1 MKEITSVENAQQFL
15 CTVAST
21 DAQFLGQPAG
31 ATVKDILQYTLQTEI
46 MQTAKIG
53 SYSGET
59 TKSTFSFT
67 LLGLLQ
73 ILFLAGVSKFAIQQH
88 CEEERDG
95 YNTTLFP
102 CSGSIKGTLHIM

>member
-21 DAQFLGQPAG
+21 DAQFLGKPAG

-59 TKSTFSFT
+59 TKSIKKIIFLYTFRSTANSIFS
-67 LLGLLQ
+67 G
-73 ILFLAGVSKFAIQQH
+73 
-88 CEEERDG
+88 CE
-95 YNTTLFP
+95 
-102 CSGSIKGTLHIM
+102 